1 MKSKLGLG
9 GHSFYSSLGNEPV
22 PSEQEQLSIVQACL
36 NSGMEW
42 FDTTYAPER
51 IALGRCLQKLG
62 RREEARVAVWNFFTD
77 STGQS
82 ETPAYVRLEEHHL
95 AVMLEELKT
104 DYVDLLVVHAHGD
117 REGLKREL
125 ALAETWLNRGKIRGI
140 GIGMCREEHLND
152 LPTDSPVTAVF
163 TPCNYFHQ
171 DALPLFA
178 EAKRRG
184 IHTFALSPFQRG
196 WKLEQS
202 GYDPEAAAELLL
214 RWITGQPQ
222 VDQVI
227 VSMRRSEWIGTNRR
241 AEERGELTS
250 EHLAVMQGWE

>member
-9 GHSFYSSLGNEPV
+9 GHSFYSSLANEPV
-22 PSEQEQLSIVQACL
+22 PSEQEQLNIVQACL
-36 NSGMEW
+36 DSGVDW

-82 ETPAYVRLEEHHL
+82 ETPAFVRLEEHHL

-125 ALAETWLNRGKIRGI
+125 ALAESWLRRGQIKGI
-140 GIGMCREEHLND
+140 GIGMCREEHLKE
-152 LPTDSPVTAVF
+152 LSPDSHVTTVF
-163 TPCNYFHQ
+163 APCNYFHQ
-171 DALPLFA
+171 ESLSLFE

-184 IHTFALSPFQRG
+184 IGTFALSPFQRG
-196 WKLEQS
+196 WKLEQNGS
-202 GYDPEAAAELLL
+202 EPAKTSELLL
-214 RWITGQPQ
+214 RWLTSQPH

-227 VSMRRSEWIGTNRR
+227 VSMRRTEWIDTNRR
-241 AEERGELTS
+241 AEQQGPLT
-250 EHLAVMQGWE
+250 EEQLAVLQGWQ